1 MVKRAALARA
11 LALDPRI
18 LFLDEPTSD
27 LDPLTASGIDTLI
40 RELNRSLGI
49 TVVVVTHDLTT
60 LFSVCGRIAVLV
72 GGRSARRHPRR
83 ADALEGAVDPRIPRT
98 ARARRRRALRGG
110 RVMETDRHYF
120 IEGLFVIGI
129 SVAAVLF
136 FVWLTQSGHRDDVLY
151 RIRFAESV
159 SGLALGDPVKFRG
172 VDIGTVKAME
182 IDASD
187 PRTVQVDVNLRKDAP
202 IKTDTRAMLKLK
214 GFTGVVFIELNGGSP
229 NATSLSQSV
238 TPEGRCRRIGAEK
251 SKPRTTVIDQLP
263 KVIEKFTA
271 IEDQSRKVFSDVNSV
286 TTKIKENPSV
296 LIFPPKDKDKTKENQ
311 TERNP
316 GARR

>member
-1 MVKRAALARA
+1 
-11 LALDPRI
+11 
-18 LFLDEPTSD
+18 
-27 LDPLTASGIDTLI
+27 
-40 RELNRSLGI
+40 
-49 TVVVVTHDLTT
+49 
-60 LFSVCGRIAVLV
+60 
-72 GGRSARRHPRR
+72 
-83 ADALEGAVDPRIPRT
+83 
-98 ARARRRRALRGG
+98 
-110 RVMETDRHYF
+110 METDRHYF

-159 SGLALGDPVKFRG
+159 SGLSLGDPVKYRG
-172 VDIGTVKAME
+172 VDIGTVKAMQ

-229 NATSLSQSV
+229 NASSLASV
-238 TPEGRCRRIGAEK
+238 TPEGQVPEIGTEK
-251 SKPRTTVIDQLP
+251 STLTTVIDQLP
-263 KVIEKFTA
+263 KVIEKFSA
-271 IEDQSRKVFSDVNSV
+271 IEDQSKRVLTDVNNV

-296 LIFPPKDKDKTKENQ
+296 LIFPPKDKAKEK
-311 TERNP
+311 ERERDT